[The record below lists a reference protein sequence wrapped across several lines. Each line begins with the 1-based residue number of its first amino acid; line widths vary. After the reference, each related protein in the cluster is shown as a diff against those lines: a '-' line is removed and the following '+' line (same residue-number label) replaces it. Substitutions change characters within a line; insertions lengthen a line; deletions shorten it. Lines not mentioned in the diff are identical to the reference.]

1 MSLET
6 LALTIIESMI
16 GAASSMMLTSTVR
29 GGLRPIRTMSD
40 NEARDADS
48 ASLASL
54 FGLNPSGLLS
64 VFRSDRRIGVRWYRC
79 WNSYRGYRNEILIED
94 HESAAATTGA
104 KFRLVVDVD
113 CIDSLSDSSLALGQ
127 VSDRVWIEAWS
138 AESRVDLSFDFLE
151 LHQGQRGD
159 RFGCVRTARDR

>member
-29 GGLRPIRTMSD
+29 GGLRPIRAMSA

-54 FGLNPSGLLS
+54 FWIEPVRTTLGFP
-64 VFRSDRRIGVRWYRC
+64 FRSTNR
-79 WNSYRGYRNEILIED
+79 
-94 HESAAATTGA
+94 
-104 KFRLVVDVD
+104 
-113 CIDSLSDSSLALGQ
+113 SSLVPMLERLPGLQ
-127 VSDRVWIEAWS
+127 ER
-138 AESRVDLSFDFLE
+138 DLD
-151 LHQGQRGD
+151 
-159 RFGCVRTARDR
+159 